1 MDNTQKNQNLGSTRS
16 RPRGGGRGMM
26 RGGEKAKDFKGT
38 MKKLINYLSP
48 HIKGFIAVFILAIA
62 STAFSIIGPRILGDI
77 TNQIVDDY
85 IHITVYEQVMK
96 NLPEGYVLPQ
106 GTKGADILKQLPQGE
121 LDKIPKDV
129 LDKVQGMDL
138 SVKPSMNFDAIGDKI
153 VLLVGIYFASAVFSY
168 IVEWIMSGIT
178 QKVTYKL
185 RKEIFAKIS
194 KLPLKYFDT
203 HAYGDVLSRM
213 TNDVDTISQTLSRGI
228 VQVITSVTMII
239 GILIMMISINPV
251 LTIVALVILPV
262 SALLISFIVKKSQ
275 KLFVAHQEYLGEV
288 NGHIEEMYGGHVIV
302 KAFNGEERAIEK
314 FETIN
319 EKLYESSWKSQFF
332 AGLLMPIMN
341 LISNGGYVAVA
352 VLGGKFAI
360 EGKINIGDIQ
370 AFMQYMNQFTQPITQ
385 TANISNIFQSMAA
398 SAERV
403 FEFLNEA
410 EEKES
415 AKEFKEIKEVKGNI
429 KFENVKFGYNPDK
442 MIIKGFSA
450 DIKAGQKVAIVGPT
464 GAGKTTMVNLLM
476 RFYDIDSGSIKIDG
490 VDIKDMRREDVR
502 KLFGM
507 VLQDTWLFNG
517 TIKENIAYA
526 RPDATEDEI
535 IEAAKSAYADH
546 FIRTLPEGYN
556 TVINEEADNISQ
568 GEKQLLTIA
577 RAMLANPP
585 MLILDEA
592 TSSVD
597 TRTELLIQKAM
608 DKLTSGRTT
617 FVIAHRLSTIRNADL
632 ILVMNHGN
640 IVEKGKHKELLEK
653 NGFYASLYNSQFK
666 LTNGQEQ

>member
-1 MDNTQKNQNLGSTRS
+1 MDNTQKHHNLGSSHS
-16 RPRGGGRGMM
+16 RQQRGGMGMM
-26 RGGEKAKDFKGT
+26 RRGEKAKDFKGT
-38 MKKLINYLSP
+38 IKKLIKYLSP
-48 HIKGFIAVFILAIA
+48 YTKAFVAVFILAIA
-62 STAFSIIGPRILGDI
+62 STTFSIIGPKILGNI

-85 IHITVYEQVMK
+85 IHITVYDEIMK
-96 NLPEGYVLPQ
+96 NLPQGYVLPQ
-106 GTKGADILKQLPQGE
+106 GTKGTDVLKQLPQDK
-121 LDKIPKDV
+121 LNKIPKDV
-129 LDKVQGMDL
+129 LSRVEGMDL
-138 SVKPSMNFDAIGDKI
+138 SVKPSMNFDYIGNKI
-153 VLLVGIYFASAVFSY
+153 VLLVGIYFASAVFGY
-168 IVEWIMSGIT
+168 VVEWIMSGIT

-203 HAYGDVLSRM
+203 NSYGDVLSRM

-228 VQVITSVTMII
+228 VQVITSITMII
-239 GILIMMISINPV
+239 GILIMMFSINSI
-251 LTIVALVILPV
+251 LTIIALVILPV
-262 SALLISFIVKKSQ
+262 SALLVSFIVKKSQ
-275 KLFVAHQEYLGEV
+275 KLFVAHQEYLGEI

-302 KAFNGEERAIEK
+302 KAFNGENESVEK
-314 FETIN
+314 FNVIN
-319 EKLYESSWKSQFF
+319 EKLYNSAWKSQFL
-332 AGLLMPIMN
+332 AGLLLPIMN
-341 LISNGGYVAVA
+341 VISNGGYVAIA

-360 EGKINIGDIQ
+360 EGRINIGDIQ
-370 AFMQYMNQFTQPITQ
+370 AFMQYMNQFTQPIAQ

-403 FEFLNEA
+403 FEFLNEP

-415 AKEFKEIKEVKGNI
+415 AKEFKEIKNVKGDI
-429 KFENVKFGYNPDK
+429 KFENVKFGYNLDRV
-442 MIIKGFSA
+442 IIKGFSA

-476 RFYDIDSGSIKIDG
+476 RFYDINSGSIKIDG
-490 VDIKDMRREDVR
+490 IDIKDIRREDVR

-526 RPDATEDEI
+526 KPDATEDEI

-546 FIRTLPEGYN
+546 FIRTLPEGYD

-608 DKLTSGRTT
+608 DKLTEGRTT
-617 FVIAHRLSTIRNADL
+617 FVIAHRLSTIKNADL
-632 ILVMNHGN
+632 ILVMDHGN
-640 IVEKGKHKELLEK
+640 IVEKGKHEELLKKE
-653 NGFYASLYNSQFK
+653 GFYASLYNSQFQ
-666 LTNGQEQ
+666 LTDVN

>member
-16 RPRGGGRGMM
+16 RPRGGGMGMM

-48 HIKGFIAVFILAIA
+48 HIKAFVFVFILAIA

-85 IHITVYEQVMK
+85 IHITVYEQVMG

-106 GTKGADILKQLPQGE
+106 GTKGAGVLKQLPQDQ

-129 LDKVQGMDL
+129 LDKVEGMDL

-194 KLPLKYFDT
+194 KLPLRYFDT

-228 VQVITSVTMII
+228 VQIITSVTMII

-251 LTIVALVILPV
+251 LTIVALVILPI

-302 KAFNGEERAIEK
+302 KAFNGEERSIKK

-341 LISNGGYVAVA
+341 LLSNSGYVAVA

-429 KFENVKFGYNPDK
+429 KFENVKFGYNPDR
-442 MIIKGFSA
+442 MVIKGFSA
-450 DIKAGQKVAIVGPT
+450 DIQAGQKVAIVGPT

-490 VDIKDMRREDVR
+490 IDIKDMRREDVR

-608 DKLTSGRTT
+608 DKLTRGRTT

-653 NGFYASLYNSQFK
+653 NRFYASLYNSQFQ
-666 LTNGQEQ
+666 LTNGQE

>member
-1 MDNTQKNQNLGSTRS
+1 MDNTQKHHNLGSSHS
-16 RPRGGGRGMM
+16 RQQRGGMGMM
-26 RGGEKAKDFKGT
+26 RRGDKAKDFKGT
-38 MKKLINYLSP
+38 IKKLIKYLSP
-48 HIKGFIAVFILAIA
+48 YTKAFIAVFILAIA
-62 STAFSIIGPRILGDI
+62 STTFSIIGPKILGNI

-106 GTKGADILKQLPQGE
+106 GTKGADVLKQLPE
-121 LDKIPKDV
+121 DKLNKIPKDV
-129 LDKVQGMDL
+129 LDRVEGMDL
-138 SVKPSMNFDAIGDKI
+138 SVKPSMDFDYIGSKI
-153 VLLVGIYFASAVFSY
+153 VLLVGIYFASAVFAY

-194 KLPLKYFDT
+194 KLPLRYFDT
-203 HAYGDVLSRM
+203 NSYGDVLSRM

-239 GILIMMISINPV
+239 GILIMMFSINSV
-251 LTIVALVILPV
+251 LTIIALVILPV
-262 SALLISFIVKKSQ
+262 SALLVSLVVKRSQ
-275 KLFVAHQEYLGEV
+275 KLFVAQQEYLGEI

-302 KAFNGEERAIEK
+302 KAFNGEHGSVEK
-314 FETIN
+314 FNVIN

-341 LISNGGYVAVA
+341 IISNGGYVAIA

-403 FEFLNEA
+403 FEFLNED
-410 EEKES
+410 EEMETTKV
-415 AKEFKEIKEVKGNI
+415 FKQIKEVKGNI
-429 KFENVKFGYNPDK
+429 KFENVKFGYNSDR

-450 DIKAGQKVAIVGPT
+450 DISAGQKVAIVGPT

-526 RPDATEDEI
+526 KPDATEDEI

-546 FIRTLPEGYN
+546 FIRTLPEGYD

-608 DKLTSGRTT
+608 DKLTKGRTT
-617 FVIAHRLSTIRNADL
+617 FVIAHRLSTIKNADL
-632 ILVMNHGN
+632 ILVMDHGN
-640 IVEKGKHKELLEK
+640 IVEKGKHQELLEK
-653 NGFYASLYNSQFK
+653 NGFYASLYNSQFQ
-666 LTNGQEQ
+666 LTNGQE

>member
-1 MDNTQKNQNLGSTRS
+1 MDNTQKHHNLGSSHS
-16 RPRGGGRGMM
+16 RQQRGGMGMM
-26 RGGEKAKDFKGT
+26 RRGEKAKDFKGT
-38 MKKLINYLSP
+38 IKKLIKYLSP
-48 HIKGFIAVFILAIA
+48 YTKAFVAVFILAIA
-62 STAFSIIGPRILGDI
+62 STTFSIIGPKILGNI

-85 IHITVYEQVMK
+85 IHITVYDEIMK
-96 NLPEGYVLPQ
+96 NLPQGYVLPQ
-106 GTKGADILKQLPQGE
+106 GTKGTDVLKQLPQDK
-121 LDKIPKDV
+121 LNKIPKDV
-129 LDKVQGMDL
+129 LSRVEGMDL
-138 SVKPSMNFDAIGDKI
+138 SVKPSMNFDYIGNKI
-153 VLLVGIYFASAVFSY
+153 VLLVGIYFASAVFGY
-168 IVEWIMSGIT
+168 VVEWIMSGIT

-203 HAYGDVLSRM
+203 NSYGDVLSRM

-228 VQVITSVTMII
+228 VQVITSITMII
-239 GILIMMISINPV
+239 GILIMMFSINSI
-251 LTIVALVILPV
+251 LTIIALVILPV
-262 SALLISFIVKKSQ
+262 SALLVSFIVKKSQ
-275 KLFVAHQEYLGEV
+275 KLFVAHQEYLGEI

-302 KAFNGEERAIEK
+302 KAFNGENESVEK
-314 FETIN
+314 FNVIN
-319 EKLYESSWKSQFF
+319 EKLYNSAWKSQFL
-332 AGLLMPIMN
+332 AGLLLPIMN
-341 LISNGGYVAVA
+341 VISNGGYVAIA

-360 EGKINIGDIQ
+360 EGRINIGDIQ
-370 AFMQYMNQFTQPITQ
+370 AFMQYMNQFTQPIAQ

-403 FEFLNEA
+403 FEFLNEP

-415 AKEFKEIKEVKGNI
+415 AKEFKEIKNVKGDI
-429 KFENVKFGYNPDK
+429 KFENVKFGYNLDRV
-442 MIIKGFSA
+442 IIKGFSA

-476 RFYDIDSGSIKIDG
+476 RFYDINSGSIKIDG
-490 VDIKDMRREDVR
+490 IDIKDIRREDVR

-526 RPDATEDEI
+526 KPDATEDEI

-546 FIRTLPEGYN
+546 FIRTLPEGYD
-556 TVINEEADNISQ
+556 TAINEEADNISQ

-608 DKLTSGRTT
+608 DKLTEGRTT

-640 IVEKGKHKELLEK
+640 IVEKGKHEELLKKE
-653 NGFYASLYNSQFK
+653 GFYASLYNSQFQ
-666 LTNGQEQ
+666 LTDGN